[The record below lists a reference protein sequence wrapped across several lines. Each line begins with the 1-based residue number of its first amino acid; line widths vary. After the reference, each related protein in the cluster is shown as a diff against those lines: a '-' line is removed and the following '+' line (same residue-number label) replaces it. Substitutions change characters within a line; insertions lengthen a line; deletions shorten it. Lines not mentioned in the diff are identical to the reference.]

1 LKAPYYSHEWI
12 DSEADGLL
20 ICSKCG
26 IEVAKFPKMDTSY
39 HIPMWAPKCHPVW
52 KGPVFSKDL
61 DYARNFNKE
70 FELIPYCGELEMDEA
85 LK

>member
-1 LKAPYYSHEWI
+1 MKEPFYSHDWV
-12 DSEADGLL
+12 DSEADGLI

-26 IEVAKFPKMDTSY
+26 IEVAKSPRMNTFIHVS
-39 HIPMWAPKCHPVW
+39 MWSPHCHPVW

-61 DYARNFNKE
+61 EHAKGFDKN